1 MNMRPPTTPFHDR
14 SSHCIFLLIAF
25 FILVTAVA
33 NLRPLTIFFCRLL
46 SSHSESHQEKKES
59 ESSALTV
66 ANQQLDLKDQMEH
79 ITRISPLRLSELSPR
94 KVRSWDAQQGCE
106 TSEGIQCATDD
117 DMDHRDDLDPVGT
130 EYTALEP
137 MAESHER
144 DTIIF
149 SKAGIAERPSRK
161 RSIRPEDGYTTTGPV
176 QEDGLD
182 ERNQKRS
189 KLSRADAD
197 GMTSSTSA
205 KVSKEKPSSQ
215 SLLAVKRRNGR
226 SGGPEKPSS
235 NSTRKY
241 NGATASSSQR
251 QNSLALNSKSK
262 GDPKYFC
269 SLTVPITT
277 TFTGDLLRQQRAI
290 AKAEREGSD
299 AGKGSQV
306 MERLTK
312 SADSQSSVRGL
323 RVPLSDKQVR
333 VDLRLSTYLMPPVY
347 IALLTQRS
355 CIL

>member
-1 MNMRPPTTPFHDR
+1 M
-14 SSHCIFLLIAF
+14 
-25 FILVTAVA
+25 
-33 NLRPLTIFFCRLL
+33 
-46 SSHSESHQEKKES
+46 
-59 ESSALTV
+59 LTV
-66 ANQQLDLKDQMEH
+66 ASQQLGLKDQMEH
-79 ITRISPLRLSELSPR
+79 TTRISPLRLSELSPR

-106 TSEGIQCATDD
+106 TSDGNQCATDD
-117 DMDHRDDLDPVGT
+117 DMDHRDHLDPVGT
-130 EYTALEP
+130 EYTLQP
-137 MAESHER
+137 MAQSHER

-149 SKAGIAERPSRK
+149 AKAGIAERPSRK
-161 RSIRPEDGYTTTGPV
+161 RSIRPEDGYTSTGSI

-189 KLSRADAD
+189 RLSRADAD

-215 SLLAVKRRNGR
+215 SSLTVRRRNGR
-226 SGGPEKPSS
+226 SGGPVKPSS
-235 NSTRKY
+235 DSTRKY

-312 SADSQSSVRGL
+312 SADSQSSVRGV

-333 VDLRLSTYLMPPVY
+333 VDLRLSTCCNASGLYRTADAKVLHF
-347 IALLTQRS
+347 IAGY
-355 CIL
+355 

>member
-1 MNMRPPTTPFHDR
+1 M
-14 SSHCIFLLIAF
+14 
-25 FILVTAVA
+25 
-33 NLRPLTIFFCRLL
+33 LTIA
-46 SSHSESHQEKKES
+46 S
-59 ESSALTV
+59 
-66 ANQQLDLKDQMEH
+66 QQLGLKDQMEH
-79 ITRISPLRLSELSPR
+79 TTRNSPLRLSELSPR
-94 KVRSWDAQQGCE
+94 KARSWDAQQGCE
-106 TSEGIQCATDD
+106 TSDGNQWATDD
-117 DMDHRDDLDPVGT
+117 DMDHRDHLDPVGT
-130 EYTALEP
+130 EYTTLES

-144 DTIIF
+144 DTNIF
-149 SKAGIAERPSRK
+149 AKAGIAERPSRK
-161 RSIRPEDGYTTTGPV
+161 RSNRPEDGYTRSSI

-197 GMTSSTSA
+197 GMTSSSSA

-215 SLLAVKRRNGR
+215 SSLAGKRRNGR
-226 SGGPEKPSS
+226 SGGPVKPSS

-241 NGATASSSQR
+241 TGATASSSQR
-251 QNSLALNSKSK
+251 QNSLALNSKSSK

-312 SADSQSSVRGL
+312 SADSQSTVRGM

-333 VDLRLSTYLMPPVY
+333 VDLRLSTCLIPPVY
-347 IALLTQRS
+347 IALLMQRS